1 MYSVLSGDLEHA
13 AEHDRQLASGEPLV
27 MRAELVVARIIF
39 ELLVRRVFVSVEDAG
54 VEVFAARLPLTSI
67 VDEGEMEAVIRAAL
81 VGDPIPYRG
90 MEADRLFTVWM
101 VVSGIIVR
109 GEGLGT
115 AAIGDLVRR
124 GEREAGV
131 RGIRLARAHQS

>member
-1 MYSVLSGDLEHA
+1 MYSALSGDLEHG
-13 AEHDRQLASGEPLV
+13 AEHERQLASGEPPV
-27 MRAELVVARIIF
+27 MQAELVVARIVF
-39 ELLVRRVFVSVEDAG
+39 ESLVRRVFVSVEDAG

-131 RGIRLARAHQS
+131 RGIRLARAHQP